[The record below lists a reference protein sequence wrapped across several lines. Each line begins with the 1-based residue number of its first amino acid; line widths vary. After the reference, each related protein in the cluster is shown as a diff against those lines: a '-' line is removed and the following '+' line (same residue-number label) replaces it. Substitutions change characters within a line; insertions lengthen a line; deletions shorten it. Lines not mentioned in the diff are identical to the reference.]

1 MTTKDAYWFSHDSNA
16 KDDPK
21 VVMMIEQLGLESYG
35 IFWVLVEILREQPG
49 FRYPL
54 QLIPAIARR
63 YNTTSEKVKA
73 VIMNYGLFIIEDD
86 EFFFSQSLNRRML
99 PLLEKKEQA
108 RIAANIRWEKQRKLC
123 DNSGVDADA
132 MRTHSGG
139 NAIKV
144 NKSKVNN
151 IIKERLGDDFTEV
164 VEAWLAYKKE
174 KKQTYKSERSIKA
187 LCTKIKE
194 LSGGDV
200 NTAGKVIDQ
209 SMANN
214 WAGLFELKHEVKK
227 PERKGAFRNDTQV

>member
-123 DNSGVDADA
+123 DNNGVDADA

-164 VEAWLAYKKE
+164 VEDWLAYKNE